1 MINPKNKAF
10 FAKNLLGTLFLIPL
24 LVGGCGGEPEPEAS
38 GVRAVPVKL
47 KTLETATLVDSSEY
61 VGTLEAEGR
70 VSLAPRINGRILKI
84 FVKQGDRV
92 TRGQAI
98 IRLEPTQQKEDV
110 RAATESINVEKARL
124 DQTKAELKAAEANKA
139 AAAAEVERAKADLQD
154 LEAEVKLAQINQ
166 KRFKTLVEGGASPQQ
181 DLDDKIRDLE
191 TAVAR
196 RNAREES
203 LNASIESLQAA
214 QRQVERALANVDS
227 QKSSVARSEAELG
240 SISQNLAFNTIKS
253 PISGIVGSFNQKK
266 VGDYVNTGESITT
279 ITNNRVFNLNI
290 GIPAEYRSR
299 LKLGLPVE
307 TVKQDGSPGLRGQI
321 SYIAPLVNQNT
332 QSILTKVSFPNN
344 SSLRDKEY
352 IQARV
357 IWDKQPGVLVPTTAI
372 TRLGGQK
379 FVFVAKQGESPEGE
393 KTLVAEQRPIQVGSI
408 QGQSYQI
415 ISGVKQ
421 GDKIAVTRILD
432 LRDGTP
438 IAEESITSE
447 QTKTN

>member
-1 MINPKNKAF
+1 MINLKNNAF

-24 LVGGCGGEPEPEAS
+24 LVGGCGGEPAPKAS

-47 KTLETATLVDSSEY
+47 QTLDTATLVNSSEY
-61 VGTLEAEGR
+61 VGTLEAQGR

-84 FVKQGDRV
+84 FVEQGDRV

-110 RAATESINVEKARL
+110 RAATENINVEKARL
-124 DQTKAELKAAEANKA
+124 AQTEAELKAAEADKA

-166 KRFKTLVEGGASPQQ
+166 KRNKTLVEGGALPQQ
-181 DLDDKIRDLE
+181 DLDDKTRDLE
-191 TAVAR
+191 TAIAR
-196 RNAREES
+196 RNARKES
-203 LNASIESLQAA
+203 LNASIESLQAS

-227 QKSSVARSEAELG
+227 QKASVARSEAELG
-240 SISQNLAFNTIKS
+240 SISQDLAFNTIEA
-253 PISGIVGSFNQKK
+253 PISGIVGSFSEKK
-266 VGDYVNTGESITT
+266 VGDFVDIGEQITT

-290 GIPAEYRSR
+290 GIPTEERPR
-299 LKLGLPVE
+299 LKLGLPVV
-307 TVKQDGSPGLRGQI
+307 TINDDGSSGIRGKITFI
-321 SYIAPLVNQNT
+321 SPLVNQNT
-332 QSILTKVSFPNN
+332 QSILTKVSFPND
-344 SSLRDKEY
+344 SSLRDREY
-352 IQARV
+352 VNVRV
-357 IWDKQPGVLVPTTAI
+357 IWDQQPGLLVPTIAI

-438 IAEESITSE
+438 ITEESITSE
-447 QTKTN
+447 QTN